1 MQEGAPSKKVKKK
14 RSRRSRV
21 LDAVLY
27 TVCAALFI
35 GGGYILFREFVLI
48 TEPYSPPPKE
58 ITPPPNMA
66 MGTPDP
72 NVTPDPNATPEPRRT
87 PEKLYFTEREIMCD
101 VLPVGVNSDGAMDT
115 LDSHNQA
122 AWAEYGPSPGEEG
135 NAIINGHVRFRG
147 KKGYFSILKDM
158 EIGEEVAIEYNDG
171 SVRYFKVRSVDT
183 YYLYELPPTVM
194 GLGGDTRLTLITC
207 LGDFN
212 HDIGTSEHRVVVVCD
227 PA

>member
-1 MQEGAPSKKVKKK
+1 
-14 RSRRSRV
+14 
-21 LDAVLY
+21 
-27 TVCAALFI
+27 
-35 GGGYILFREFVLI
+35 
-48 TEPYSPPPKE
+48 
-58 ITPPPNMA
+58 
-66 MGTPDP
+66 
-72 NVTPDPNATPEPRRT
+72 
-87 PEKLYFTEREIMCD
+87 
-101 VLPVGVNSDGAMDT
+101 
-115 LDSHNQA
+115 
-122 AWAEYGPSPGEEG
+122 
-135 NAIINGHVRFRG
+135 
-147 KKGYFSILKDM
+147 M